1 MIYIVLLIILNYAV
15 LIVAFII
22 GFDKIKLSK
31 NDSKITVNSFSII
44 IPFRNEFNNL
54 PELLSSINKLDYPIE
69 LFEII
74 FVDDDSSDTSVEIIK
89 KIVSKSNIDIKII
102 SNKRNSNSPK
112 KDAIETAILQSKFDW
127 IVTTDADCIIP
138 EKWLETFDN
147 YIQINNPKMI
157 CAPVTYKVNKTVLNN
172 FQLLDFISLI
182 GSTIGSFGVNKPFLC
197 NGANLCYSKKAFN
210 NVGGYKGN
218 NNISSGDD
226 VFLLEKMI
234 TKFPNQV
241 HFLKSKNAIVITK
254 PQSTFK
260 ELVSQRIRWASK
272 GKFYKNWFGKYVGIS
287 IFLTNFTLILLLPLS
302 LLNLFHW
309 KGILLF
315 FVIKFFVDF
324 VIIIK
329 TLIFV
334 NQSKNIIYYPIIA
347 FFYPFFIIFVG
358 FLAILNKPFEWKN
371 RISKV

>member
-1 MIYIVLLIILNYAV
+1 
-15 LIVAFII
+15 
-22 GFDKIKLSK
+22 
-31 NDSKITVNSFSII
+31 
-44 IPFRNEFNNL
+44 
-54 PELLSSINKLDYPIE
+54 
-69 LFEII
+69 
-74 FVDDDSSDTSVEIIK
+74 
-89 KIVSKSNIDIKII
+89 
-102 SNKRNSNSPK
+102 
-112 KDAIETAILQSKFDW
+112 
-127 IVTTDADCIIP
+127 
-138 EKWLETFDN
+138 
-147 YIQINNPKMI
+147 MI

-182 GSTIGSFGVNKPFLC
+182 GSTIGSFGISKPFLC

-226 VFLLEKMI
+226 VFLLEKMVV
-234 TKFPNQV
+234 KFPNQV

-260 ELVSQRIRWASK
+260 ELISQRIRWASK

-287 IFLTNFTLILLLPLS
+287 IFLTNFTLILLLLLS

-324 VIIIK
+324 VIILK